1 MMQFGRGLMPYGAAV
16 AFTPGL
22 VVRPHGTASLGLRVQ
37 IANDAHIRRA
47 WGPAIAEKIAAEMR
61 RRLMAVLPGGC
72 RVLCEGGGG
81 LAVDFH
87 LGEWPDDG
95 VVDAML
101 PTWLGHLCAATLL
114 DPVATDAGLICV
126 WLSVDWSL
134 EGQARARICP
144 FQGAP
149 MADGRDA
156 EALYRADMQRVVA
169 FLPSLM
175 RSDDSVEAAFALH
188 WQPVVDRSGGI
199 LFHEALCRPCD
210 DDGAIQPP
218 EPLLLALERLGFVS
232 LLDQA
237 VVSAVIDELEAVA
250 EVSLAVNVSAQSLAC
265 AGSCSELCERL
276 IRRPDVARRLV
287 WEITETALASD
298 MDQAT
303 AFIAVIKDMGC
314 RVAVDDFGVGFAS
327 IRQLLIFSPDI
338 IKIDR
343 LFLERATQGGR
354 DAVIFRQMVELARSF
369 GAEVVVEGIETR
381 AQADLVDA
389 AGAVWQ
395 QGYFHARPSSAMPW
409 RRNPDDRTACL
420 VVRP

>member
-1 MMQFGRGLMPYGAAV
+1 MPYGAAV

-22 VVRPHGTASLGLRVQ
+22 LVRRQGTASLALRVQ
-37 IANDAHIRRA
+37 IANDPHIRRA
-47 WGPAIAEKIAAEMR
+47 WGSVIAEKVTAEVR
-61 RRLMAVLPGGC
+61 RRLLAALPAGC

-81 LAVDFH
+81 LAVDFY
-87 LGEWPDDG
+87 LGGWPDDG

-101 PTWLGHLCAATLL
+101 PIWLGHLCAATLL
-114 DPVATDAGLICV
+114 DPVPTDDGFVCV

-149 MADGRDA
+149 MGDGRDA

-175 RSDDSVEAAFALH
+175 RSNDPAEPGFSLH

-210 DDGAIQPP
+210 NDGATQSP
-218 EPLLLALERLGFVS
+218 EPLLLALERLGFVL

-237 VVSAVIDELEAVA
+237 VVSAVIGELEGNA

-265 AGSCSELCERL
+265 ASSWSEVCDRL
-276 IRRPDVARRLV
+276 TRRPNVARRLV

-298 MDQAT
+298 MDQAA
-303 AFIAVIKDMGC
+303 AFIAVIKDLGC

-327 IRQLLIFSPDI
+327 IWQLLVFSPDI

-343 LFLERATQGGR
+343 LFLERAMLRER

-369 GAEVVVEGIETR
+369 GAEVVVEGVETR

-389 AGAVWQ
+389 AGAEWQ
-395 QGYFHARPSSAMPW
+395 QGYFHAKPSPIMPW
-409 RRNPDDRTACL
+409 RQNREDATACL
-420 VVRP
+420 VVDP